1 MIDVTGVRSVAPHQ
15 LEISFSDGTVGVR
28 DFTEMVAR
36 EGEMVR
42 PLKDPAY
49 FSRVFLEDGALT
61 WPNGYDVDPIELHR
75 RMKEAGQLRQADAA
89 E

>member
-28 DFTEMVAR
+28 DFTEMVVR
-36 EGEMVR
+36 EGEMLR

-49 FSRVFLEDGALT
+49 FSRVFVEDGALT
-61 WPNGYDVDPIELHR
+61 WRYDVDPIELHR